1 MGLCGG
7 PGFSIC
13 FSSTMRVQPRGA
25 GIRNRVGRSRF
36 ANAWRRR
43 GLTMAGG
50 SVPENCSNLVRS
62 VSAIV
67 SVLILASRCTGRL
80 FDARSACQPW
90 FSLAL
95 VCAGHLFAERV
106 LGLARVP
113 ELLF

>member
-1 MGLCGG
+1 
-7 PGFSIC
+7 
-13 FSSTMRVQPRGA
+13 MRVQPRGA